1 MRFGSV
7 CSGIE
12 AASVAFAPMGFE
24 AAWFSEIEPF
34 PCRVLAHH
42 YPDVLNHGDMT
53 TLPEDILLGEVE
65 APDILCGGTPCQ
77 AFSVAG
83 LRNSLEDARGNLS
96 LIFCEVANA
105 IDAVR
110 ASRGEQP
117 AIVFWENVPGVL
129 NTKDNAFGCFLA
141 GLAGESVPLVAPG
154 GKWPNV
160 GVVVGPQRSLAW
172 RVLDA
177 QYFGLAQRRKR
188 VFVVAS
194 ARDGFDPARVLFES
208 EGVRRDTPPSRE
220 AGQTTPDATSASLD
234 SGSHIRPM
242 LIGGFDYENN
252 AHGADEPT
260 GPLLKGSPTGG
271 GRPLPAIVTRD
282 WPAELCKT
290 LDTTFGTKQGLDDQH
305 INSGASMFVPTYALA
320 GNTIGRE
327 PQNGG
332 NGTGYDESGVSYTL
346 TKTDVH
352 AVCFPINTQIATRHE
367 AMGERTGMGI
377 GANGDPAYTIQ
388 AAHSHAVC
396 AFHINAQPD
405 QMNFNEHTSATLT
418 KSQNAGIQQGMQVR
432 RLTPKCCERLQGFPD
447 DYTDIP
453 KASNSARYKALGNSW
468 AVPVVRWIGWRIWAE
483 LFT

>member
-34 PCRVLAHH
+34 PCRVLAEH

-117 AIVFWENVPGVL
+117 AIVFWENVCGVL

-154 GKWPNV
+154 GKWPNA

-194 ARDGFDPARVLFES
+194 ARDGFDPARVLFER
-208 EGVRRDTPPSRE
+208 G
-220 AGQTTPDATSASLD
+220 TSA
-234 SGSHIRPM
+234 
-242 LIGGFDYENN
+242 NN
-252 AHGADEPT
+252 TERGAASAR
-260 GPLLKGSPTGG
+260 G
-271 GRPLPAIVTRD
+271 LPALTCR
-282 WPAELCKT
+282 
-290 LDTTFGTKQGLDDQH
+290 
-305 INSGASMFVPTYALA
+305 NA
-320 GNTIGRE
+320 GNANAR
-327 PQNGG
+327 
-332 NGTGYDESGVSYTL
+332 GVVVF
-346 TKTDVH
+346 D
-352 AVCFPINTQIATRHE
+352 
-367 AMGERTGMGI
+367 GERFR
-377 GANGDPAYTIQ
+377 
-388 AAHSHAVC
+388 S
-396 AFHINAQPD
+396 
-405 QMNFNEHTSATLT
+405 
-418 KSQNAGIQQGMQVR
+418 
-432 RLTPKCCERLQGFPD
+432 LTPTEEELRQGFPKN
-447 DYTDIP
+447 YTNIP

-468 AVPVVRWIGWRIWAE
+468 AVPCVTWIGWRIWAE
-483 LFT
+483 FNT

>member
-34 PCRVLAHH
+34 SCRVLAHH
-42 YPDVLNHGDMT
+42 YPGVMNHGDMS
-53 TLPEDILLGEVE
+53 TLPEDILCGEVE

-117 AIVFWENVPGVL
+117 AIVFWENVVGVL
-129 NTKDNAFGCFLA
+129 NTHDNAFGCFLA
-141 GLAGESVPLVAPG
+141 GLVGESVPLVAPG
-154 GKWPNV
+154 GKWPNA
-160 GVVVGPQRSLAW
+160 GVVVGPQRTIAW

-194 ARDGFDPARVLFES
+194 ARDGFDCARILLES
-208 EGVRRDTPPSRE
+208 EGVRRDSPPSRE
-220 AGQTTPDATSASLD
+220 AGQEVTGTVGARTS
-234 SGSHIRPM
+234 SG
-242 LIGGFDYENN
+242 GGFDTDFECSGGLQPCVTVM
-252 AHGADEPT
+252 AHGQANAEITENYAPTLNCNHEQPIIFKEASCQNGNELSSPQTATRMETALNAESTTPIANVQGQPKTRNTSTGSETEFLKQEP
-260 GPLLKGSPTGG
+260 S
-271 GRPLPAIVTRD
+271 R
-282 WPAELCKT
+282 
-290 LDTTFGTKQGLDDQH
+290 
-305 INSGASMFVPTYALA
+305 TYALA

-332 NGTGYDESGVSYTL
+332 NGTGYDDSGVSYTL

-352 AVCFPINTQIATRHE
+352 AVAFCDVVGALRSNMHNNSDPMME
-367 AMGERTGMGI
+367 AKMHVT
-377 GANGDPAYTIQ
+377 
-388 AAHSHAVC
+388 
-396 AFHINAQPD
+396 
-405 QMNFNEHTSATLT
+405 
-418 KSQNAGIQQGMQVR
+418 QGMQVR
-432 RLTPKCCERLQGFPD
+432 RLTPVECERLQGFPKN
-447 DYTDIP
+447 YTNIP

-468 AVPVVRWIGWRIWAE
+468 AVPVVHWIGWRIWAE